1 LTGKDD
7 LFYRASVWGTT
18 VIGRDL
24 FCKKNAMR
32 QSKKEIHDRGIIVNL
47 LRTCHVGRLGTI
59 NAAGYPMIKPL
70 NFAYSEGSIYFH
82 TAQKGEKI
90 DDIMRDNRVC
100 FEVDLPI
107 ALVKSDGSP
116 CRAEYLYRSVIMLGR
131 AHIVEEAS
139 ERMHALKSLME
150 KYQPERGYGEFLEE
164 KLKITGIV
172 RIDIEEMTGREDLG
186 KEKLR
191 EAALDA
197 LESKIHLPVILRSV

>member
-1 LTGKDD
+1 
-7 LFYRASVWGTT
+7 
-18 VIGRDL
+18 
-24 FCKKNAMR
+24 MR
-32 QSKKEIHDRGIIVNL
+32 QSNKEIRDLGIIANL

-59 NAAGYPMIKPL
+59 TKAGYPMVKPL
-70 NFAYSEGSIYFH
+70 NFAYSDGNIYFH
-82 TAQKGEKI
+82 TARRGEKI

-131 AHIVEEAS
+131 AYIVETAS

-150 KYQPERGYGEFLEE
+150 KYQPEGGYGDFVDE

-172 RIDIEEMTGREDLG
+172 RIDIEEMTGKEDLG
-186 KEKLR
+186 QEKLR

-197 LESKIHLPVILRSV
+197 LENKVHLPIILRRN